1 MTTPVEPLDAEKLAY
16 WYLRLNGYLQIENFV
31 VHPGGRG
38 GQRTDADLLGVRFP
52 HRAER
57 LIDDPDDVMADD
69 LETLGS
75 DGRAVDVVIAEV
87 KRGQRCVLNGPWT
100 KPEGQNIDRVLA
112 AIGCLPPQS
121 IGPAATALYRTGLYA
136 GDGLRVR
143 LIAFGMSYNTEL
155 ADRYQLVAQIVWN
168 QVIEFVWKRLRRYL
182 RQKAD
187 IHQWDAQGRR
197 LRALA
202 EEARDL
208 EEFRGTVYS
217 DIGWQ
222 GPGSGPRA
230 GQ

>member
-1 MTTPVEPLDAEKLAY
+1 MTTPAEPLDAEKLAY

-69 LETLGS
+69 RETLGL
-75 DGRAVDVVIAEV
+75 DGRAIDVVIAEV
-87 KRGQRCVLNGPWT
+87 KRGQRCMLNGPWT
-100 KPEGQNIDRVLA
+100 KPERQNIDRVLA
-112 AIGCLPPQS
+112 AIGCLPPRS
-121 IGPAATALYRTGLYA
+121 IGPAASALYRTGLYA

-155 ADRYQLVAQIVWN
+155 ADRYQQVAQIVWN

-182 RQKAD
+182 DQKAD

-208 EEFRGTVYS
+208 EEFRVAVYS
-217 DIGWQ
+217 DIGWR

-230 GQ
+230 DQ

>member
-1 MTTPVEPLDAEKLAY
+1 
-16 WYLRLNGYLQIENFV
+16 
-31 VHPGGRG
+31 
-38 GQRTDADLLGVRFP
+38 
-52 HRAER
+52 
-57 LIDDPDDVMADD
+57 
-69 LETLGS
+69 
-75 DGRAVDVVIAEV
+75 
-87 KRGQRCVLNGPWT
+87 
-100 KPEGQNIDRVLA
+100 
-112 AIGCLPPQS
+112 
-121 IGPAATALYRTGLYA
+121 
-136 GDGLRVR
+136 
-143 LIAFGMSYNTEL
+143 MSYNTEL